1 MALSEKLI
9 AVIKLAGLSPEN
21 IEKLAQST
29 VNEDLAGGQDV
40 TSVAII
46 PSKQRSIAEFR
57 NRKRGVIAGLP
68 IVAAVLEL
76 CGISDYE
83 INCADGDYLTEN
95 SLILIA
101 KGGTQSILLAER
113 SALNFLGHLSG
124 IATLTKSWV
133 DAVSDTNAA
142 IRDTRKT
149 TPGLRDLEKYAVRVG
164 GGVNPGW
171 GRDKSSTI
179 TFRFSPY

>member
-57 NRKRGVIAGLP
+57 NRKSGVIAGLP

-83 INCADGDYLTEN
+83 
-95 SLILIA
+95 
-101 KGGTQSILLAER
+101 
-113 SALNFLGHLSG
+113 
-124 IATLTKSWV
+124 
-133 DAVSDTNAA
+133 
-142 IRDTRKT
+142 
-149 TPGLRDLEKYAVRVG
+149 
-164 GGVNPGW
+164 
-171 GRDKSSTI
+171 
-179 TFRFSPY
+179 